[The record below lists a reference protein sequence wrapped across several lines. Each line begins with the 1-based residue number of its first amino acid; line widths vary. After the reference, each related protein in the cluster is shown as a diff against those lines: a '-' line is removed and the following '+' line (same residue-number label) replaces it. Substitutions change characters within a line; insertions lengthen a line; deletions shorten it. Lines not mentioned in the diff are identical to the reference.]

1 MHLSKVRLE
10 KKKTRVE
17 NSRRSNQ
24 RTVKMSSQR
33 GNVQKKGPPK
43 HQNKTAFKNNL
54 HDKTK
59 KTSMIN
65 RLQVAGVCRRCKDI
79 IDWRIKYK
87 KYKPLTQAKKCVKC
101 LQKTVKEAYNI
112 MCEKCS
118 ISLEVCAKCGE
129 KKEIVAPK
137 SLSTPVQASED
148 RQLQFELEVLPE
160 RKRRTFIRLQ
170 EKGLLTDEALKEKL
184 HTSGSISTDD
194 VGFDDFGDDFN
205 DEEEEEI
212 FGNENGNND
221 SDNGISEMVDSL
233 VLNANLTKLKMT
245 DNQSADDGAT
255 RARNPSV
262 GDGQK
267 VISDQ
272 NLKEITSQDA
282 S

>member
-1 MHLSKVRLE
+1 
-10 KKKTRVE
+10 
-17 NSRRSNQ
+17 
-24 RTVKMSSQR
+24 MSSQR

-79 IDWRIKYK
+79 IDWKIKYK

-101 LQKTVKEAYNI
+101 LQRTVKEAYNI

-118 ISLEVCAKCGE
+118 LTLELCAKCGE

-137 SLSTPVQASED
+137 SLSSPVQASED

-170 EKGLLTDEALKEKL
+170 EKGLLTDNAIKERL
-184 HTSGSISTDD
+184 HASGSISTDD
-194 VGFDDFGDDFN
+194 LGFDDSGDDFS
-205 DEEEEEI
+205 DEEEEDI
-212 FGNENGNND
+212 SDNDNGNDD
-221 SDNGISEMVDSL
+221 SDKGVSEMVNSL
-233 VLNANLTKLKMT
+233 ELNANVNKLKMT
-245 DNQSADDGAT
+245 DDQSVGDGLTTAGNLT
-255 RARNPSV
+255 V

-267 VISDQ
+267 ALNDH
-272 NLKEITSQDA
+272 LKEITSQDA
-282 S
+282 SWS